1 MSRAA
6 VLEKTLGKHHPET
19 QKARKAARPKA
30 DLYVDLPVEFLEHCT
45 HFMLDQTLKGLKKDR
60 GQRAK
65 GRGMAVFH
73 VEREKDLAELDSLIQ
88 AFEKTLSYYTQI

>member
-6 VLEKTLGKHHPET
+6 VLEKTLGKNHPET
-19 QKARKAARPKA
+19 QKARKAAQPKA

-45 HFMLDQTLKGLKKDR
+45 YFTLEQTVKSLKKDR

-73 VEREKDLAELDSLIQ
+73 VEREKDLAELDALI
-88 AFEKTLSYYTQI
+88 ASFEQVLAYYTPI

>member
-19 QKARKAARPKA
+19 KKARKAAHPKA

-45 HFMLDQTLKGLKKDR
+45 HFMLKQSLKELKADR
-60 GQRAK
+60 EQRAK
-65 GRGMAVFH
+65 GKGMAVFH
-73 VEREKDLAELDSLIQ
+73 VERKKDLAELDALIK
-88 AFEKTLSYYTQI
+88 AFEKTLAYYTPV

>member
-19 QKARKAARPKA
+19 KKARKASRPKA

-45 HFMLDQTLKGLKKDR
+45 YFMLNQALQGLKVDR
-60 GQRAK
+60 EQRATGK
-65 GRGMAVFH
+65 GMAVFH
-73 VEREKDLAELDSLIQ
+73 MERRKDLAELDALIK
-88 AFEKTLSYYTQI
+88 AFEKTLAYYTPI

>member
-1 MSRAA
+1 MSRVA

-45 HFMLDQTLKGLKKDR
+45 YFMLNQTLKELKKDR

-65 GRGMAVFH
+65 GQGMAVFH
-73 VEREKDLAELDSLIQ
+73 VERQKDLAELDALIQ
-88 AFEKTLSYYTQI
+88 AFEKTLAYYTPV